1 MLFASQE
8 FERDT
13 ANDNAIDDNIEY
25 NILEDELEDI
35 VFNSAI
41 IDEEIIK
48 AIKSL
53 KRGKSSGQDE
63 LIPEFFI
70 HSIDFILPLINS
82 LFNRIFDTD
91 NIPPAWGLSILVTLF
106 KKGNPNNPG
115 DYRGISLLDVIGKI
129 YTGIITRRITFYTNI
144 YSKISESQAG
154 FREGYS
160 AMDDAF
166 VLYSLIN
173 KCLLKK
179 KRQALCCVCGS
190 YKSV

>member
-1 MLFASQE
+1 MLDDLVSSHTNPKSFWNELKRLAGASTTHNNISKEQWKAHFEMLLASQE

-41 IDEEIIK
+41 TDEEIIK

-82 LFNRIFDTD
+82 LFKRIFDTG
-91 NIPPAWGLSILVTLF
+91 NIPSAWGLSILVTLF
-106 KKGNPNNPG
+106 KKGNRNNPG
-115 DYRGISLLDVIGKI
+115 DYRGISL
-129 YTGIITRRITFYTNI
+129 
-144 YSKISESQAG
+144 
-154 FREGYS
+154 
-160 AMDDAF
+160 
-166 VLYSLIN
+166 
-173 KCLLKK
+173 
-179 KRQALCCVCGS
+179 
-190 YKSV
+190 